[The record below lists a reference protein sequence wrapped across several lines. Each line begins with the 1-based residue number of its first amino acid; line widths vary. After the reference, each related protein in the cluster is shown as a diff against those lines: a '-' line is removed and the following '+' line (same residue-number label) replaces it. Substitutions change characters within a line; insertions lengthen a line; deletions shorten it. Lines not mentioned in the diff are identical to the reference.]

1 MKSFTLVL
9 LMSLALLPGSGCK
22 GRNSGVGLDQF
33 VGTWKATH
41 TIADTRGIRISTGTL
56 TVKQPAADTVSL
68 GESSSVVT
76 GVGPFGVPNTETK
89 SFELSLKKVAADK
102 YLLNFKVDSE
112 AVLTDLPLSYSD
124 SDGFQGRQMVTLDGK
139 EQPMT
144 ASIKKQGS
152 GYVWKI
158 SAEQGSGPKRHY
170 QFELTEKT
178 SGS

>member
-1 MKSFTLVL
+1 MKNFALIAVT
-9 LMSLALLPGSGCK
+9 SLALLLSSGCK
-22 GRNSGVGLDQF
+22 GRSSGVGLDQF
-33 VGTWKATH
+33 AGTWKSTY
-41 TIADTRGIRISTGTL
+41 TLADTRGVRISSGTL
-56 TVKQPAADTVSL
+56 TVKQPAADTIRF
-68 GESSSVVT
+68 GESASVIT
-76 GVGPFGVPNTETK
+76 GVGPFGAPNMETK
-89 SFELSLKKVAADK
+89 SFEVSLKKGASDK
-102 YLLNFKVDSE
+102 YLLNFKVDAQ

-152 GYVWKI
+152 GYLWKI

-170 QFELTEKT
+170 EFELTEKT